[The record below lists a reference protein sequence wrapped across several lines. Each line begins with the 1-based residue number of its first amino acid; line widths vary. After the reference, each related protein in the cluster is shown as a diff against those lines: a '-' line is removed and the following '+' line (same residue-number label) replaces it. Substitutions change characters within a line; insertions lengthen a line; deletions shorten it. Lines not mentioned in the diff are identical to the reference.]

1 MTISLPVN
9 LPVNLLDSF
18 NDAVTRCGD
27 KTAIVEAN
35 GNKVSFNQLAYKARG
50 FQSYWSSQG
59 LTAGDKVLVAMPV
72 SADLYAALAAVWSLG
87 SVAVLPEPAMGL
99 GGVRHA
105 LRTTGCK
112 GLVAAGAYQA
122 LKWLLPQLWFKPLYR
137 PLVGLD
143 SPVPHEISL
152 EDIALISFTSGTTDA
167 PKAIARSHAF
177 LHAQKS
183 AVAPLLESDEQEN
196 DLVAFPVFTLIN
208 LAEGRT
214 TVLPNWRMNRMDRV
228 KPEDLARW
236 IKEQK
241 VTRALLPP
249 SLCESLALSP
259 PLSNLKTVFTGGGPV
274 FPDVVQRMQDIHQGM
289 QVIAVYGSTEAEPI
303 AHLNF
308 SDVSEHDREAMKNG
322 AGLLAGDPV
331 PQVQLR
337 LIDGEIVVA
346 GSHVNEGYLDPSR
359 DRETKIYDGDIVFH
373 RTGDA
378 GTLDNDGRIW
388 LLGRHGQDIN
398 GLHPFSVEASARLW
412 PGVGRVALAEIN
424 GKPVLAIEGEKENV
438 TQWSVT
444 AKGQFD
450 IDDVRCVNA
459 IPLDKRH
466 RSKVDYP
473 ALIRNLQS

>member
-1 MTISLPVN
+1 LTISLPI
-9 LPVNLLDSF
+9 NLLDSF
-18 NDAVTRCGD
+18 NDAVARCGD

-35 GNKVSFNQLAYKARG
+35 GNEVSFNELADKARG
-50 FQSYWSSQG
+50 YQAHWSSQD

-72 SADLYAALAAVWSLG
+72 SADLYAALAAIWSLG
-87 SVAVLPEPAMGL
+87 GVAVLPEPAMGL

-112 GLVAAGAYQA
+112 GLVAAGVYQW
-122 LKWLLPQLWFKPLYR
+122 LKFLLPKLWFKPLYR
-137 PLVGLD
+137 PVTKKGT
-143 SPVPHEISL
+143 PVPHKISPG
-152 EDIALISFTSGTTDA
+152 DVALISFTSGTTGA

-177 LHAQKS
+177 LHAQKA
-183 AVAPLLESDEQEN
+183 AVAPLLRSDQPEY

-214 TVLPNWRMNRMDRV
+214 TVLPNWRMNRMDQV
-228 KPEDLARW
+228 KPEELAQW
-236 IKEQK
+236 INKQK

-259 PLSNLKTVFTGGGPV
+259 PLLNLKTVFTGGGPV
-274 FPDVVQRMQDIHQGM
+274 FPDVVQRMQDIHKGL

-308 SDVSEHDREAMKNG
+308 SDVSERDKEAMKDG
-322 AGLLAGDPV
+322 AGLLAGHPV

-346 GSHVNEGYLDPSR
+346 GPHVNEGYLDPNR
-359 DRETKIYDGDIVFH
+359 DRETKIYDGNIVFH

-378 GTLDNDGRIW
+378 GTLDDDGRIW

-398 GLHPFSVEASARLW
+398 GLHPFSVETAARLW
-412 PGVGRVALAEIN
+412 PGVQRVALAEIDGN
-424 GKPVLAIEGEKENV
+424 PVLAIEGASENV
-438 TQWSVT
+438 TQWSVA
-444 AKGQFD
+444 AKEQFNF
-450 IDDVRCVNA
+450 DDVRCISA